1 MIEVVEGVVQKLHL
15 EPIIK
20 SLHELLLFVTV
31 LSDISWGIPSQLQE
45 LVTVLC
51 DRHSSLLESEE
62 LLPLHLHKPSGHMVS
77 PEGLAELSPGEV
89 VASLR
94 RTRPEVE
101 DRADGWA
108 PPGSGSDAMAHL
120 PVGERKGE
128 ARGTWAPSWAEA
140 QLGRGWKGRL
150 APGRSGL
157 AGPVGWLVSPPFL
170 FLFSPFSFL
179 GFFKI
184 VLGF

>member
-1 MIEVVEGVVQKLHL
+1 
-15 EPIIK
+15 
-20 SLHELLLFVTV
+20 
-31 LSDISWGIPSQLQE
+31 
-45 LVTVLC
+45 
-51 DRHSSLLESEE
+51 
-62 LLPLHLHKPSGHMVS
+62 VS

-94 RTRPEVE
+94 RTRLDV
-101 DRADGWA
+101 ADGADRWA
-108 PPGSGSDAMAHL
+108 LPGSGSDAMAHL
-120 PVGERKGE
+120 PIGEREGE
-128 ARGTWAPSWAEA
+128 ARGTWVPSWVEA

-157 AGPVGWLVSPPFL
+157 AEPVGRLVSPPFL